1 MIALLTVEEVA
12 NALKLDKRAV
22 YELLKT
28 KQIKGLKVLRKW
40 RVSSNSLS
48 EFVSGQLE
56 SNGLRT
62 PCAQVQKGPVL

>member
-12 NALKLDKRAV
+12 TALKLDKRAV

-28 KQIKGLKVLRKW
+28 KQIRGLKVLRKW
-40 RVSSNSLS
+40 RVSSEGLT

-56 SNGLRT
+56 SNCVRVT
-62 PCAQVQKGPVL
+62 RAQVQKGPVL